1 MKHYSM
7 RSPRVIWKNL
17 LFFIFTSA
25 VTIAGIVGLLR
36 GASVSTFGWALF
48 TAHVV
53 ATGMSITVGY
63 HRLFAHRTFEAH
75 PVVEALALFFG
86 AAAFEQSAMDW
97 ASQHREH
104 HKHVDTD
111 LDPYNIREGFFYA
124 HIGWLIFW
132 KHKIDHGNIKDL
144 AKNPL
149 VVMQD
154 RHYVAWAVVSGFV
167 VPTLFGAAFG
177 HAWEAFWLA
186 SCARIVLVHH
196 ATFCIN
202 SVCHLWGKATYDI
215 HASAKDHWFVAFLTN
230 GEGYH
235 NFHHRFS
242 GDYRNGVRWYQWDP
256 SKWLIALLSYV
267 GLAKNLKRVSRFSIL
282 EARLAAERERV
293 EIRFGALG
301 DHPVRVRVQR
311 VAQQRYDRLQ
321 ESLREWE
328 KAVSE
333 WSARARRETGEQR
346 MRLRH
351 TMAEAEERFRE
362 HRRRWELFVRYRA
375 ESVASAA

>member
-1 MKHYSM
+1 MTNYPTRK
-7 RSPRVIWKNL
+7 PQVIWKNL
-17 LFFIFTSA
+17 LFFIFTTAVTVIGVVSA
-25 VTIAGIVGLLR
+25 VQGTG
-36 GASVSTFGWALF
+36 VSAFGWTLF
-48 TAHVV
+48 FFYVV

-63 HRLFAHRTFEAH
+63 HRLFAHRTFDAH
-75 PVVEALALFFG
+75 PIVEAVALFFG

-97 ASQHREH
+97 SSQHREH

-111 LDPYNIREGFFYA
+111 LDPYNIREGFLYA
-124 HIGWLIFW
+124 HIGWLVFW

-149 VVMQD
+149 VALQD
-154 RHYVAWAVVSGFV
+154 RYYVAWAIASGFV
-167 VPTLFGAAFG
+167 VPTLIGAAFG

-186 SCARIVLVHH
+186 ACARIVLVHH

-267 GLAKNLKRVSRFSIL
+267 GLAKNLKRVSEFSIL

-293 EIRFGALG
+293 EIRFGTLG
-301 DHPVRVRVQR
+301 DHPVRVRAQR
-311 VAQQRYDRLQ
+311 VAQQRYERLQ

-328 KAVSE
+328 KAASE
-333 WSARARRETGEQR
+333 WSVRARRETAEQR
-346 MRLRH
+346 ARLREA
-351 TMAEAEERFRE
+351 MAEAEERFRE

-375 ESVASAA
+375 AAIVPAL